1 MGNRGSPQACFFGS
15 VTHRCSNKD
24 RQANVTATRADFPLP
39 AQAGEAGSGEH
50 VHRAAHQ
57 AIHSCIP
64 SSHPRLHNARDTLP
78 IKNTMTDPTTTP
90 TRPLLIIDDDATF
103 VRVLT
108 RALGS
113 RGFIVFSASG
123 SDEARGLARRHRP
136 GYCVLD
142 LKLGEDSGL
151 RLLPELKQLVPDMRV
166 LLLTGYAS
174 IATAVEAIKR
184 GAHDYLAK
192 PVDADAVVRALLDGD
207 AGHDDIDDDGTLDTP
222 DAPLALRRLE
232 WEHIQRVLTECDG
245 NISETARRLGMHR
258 RTLQRKLSKHPVR
271 ERPEVDQ

>member
-1 MGNRGSPQACFFGS
+1 MTESPS
-15 VTHRCSNKD
+15 
-24 RQANVTATRADFPLP
+24 PL
-39 AQAGEAGSGEH
+39 SG
-50 VHRAAHQ
+50 
-57 AIHSCIP
+57 
-64 SSHPRLHNARDTLP
+64 
-78 IKNTMTDPTTTP
+78 
-90 TRPLLIIDDDATF
+90 RPLLLVDDDTTF
-103 VRVLT
+103 VRVLA

-113 RGFIVFSASG
+113 RGFEVITATSF
-123 SDEARGLARRHRP
+123 DEARALARRHHPR
-136 GYCVLD
+136 YCVLD
-142 LKLGEDSGL
+142 LKLGEDNGL
-151 RLLPELKQLVPDMRV
+151 RLIPELHTLVPDIRV

-207 AGHDDIDDDGTLDTP
+207 NESDDSDLPDTP
-222 DAPLALRRLE
+222 EQPLALRRLE

-271 ERPEVDQ
+271 ERPDRDD